1 MKKSRRQR
9 TDDEPATLLARMM
22 RKELYVIET
31 STLVEAAE
39 LAPHLVDHL
48 RYMIDLEQRGLLF
61 ASGPFTDGGG
71 NVTGDG
77 LTIVR
82 AKSYDQAESIALED
96 PFTKLGLRKAVV
108 RRWIVNEGRIQLSVD
123 LSNCG
128 GDVL

>member
-1 MKKSRRQR
+1 
-9 TDDEPATLLARMM
+9 MM

-31 STLVEAAE
+31 STLVDPAQ
-39 LAPHLVDHL
+39 LAPHLVEHL

-61 ASGPFTDGGG
+61 ASGPFTDSNG

-82 AKSYDQAESIALED
+82 AKSHDQAESIALED
-96 PFTKLGLRKAVV
+96 PFAKLGLRKAVV
-108 RRWIVNEGRIQLSVD
+108 RRWIVNEGRIRLSVD